1 MKSVSYFK
9 KLLVITLIS
18 STGLLI
24 PILSFAQVPAN
35 DDCAGALSLTSGLQ
49 VCTAGTSS
57 LTAQT
62 VAKSTLSA
70 GIPNPTCGGTVKY
83 DVWYSFTATTAT
95 PTIKLSN
102 LGANFT
108 SPGIQILTGTC
119 GSLVNVTCATGTTL
133 TAINLIGGQKYYIRV
148 YSTTFG
154 GIPTTS
160 AGFDICITDPIA
172 SIIDYSKSYINVSKG
187 NNGGTID
194 PGDTLEMR
202 LTFVIKK
209 LTADSLSFLDTLF
222 HNRGLAYV
230 PNSMIM
236 RTNEGIAYLS
246 YTDVTTDA
254 GDAGYITSNAALDT
268 FIHMNFGIGSNR
280 STRGKLRNTSRPSV
294 FTTTCIIMATYRVV
308 VYAGYNSKVN
318 FKTGALTY
326 KDSVS
331 ATLFN
336 VQFPDDSFIVYK
348 SPGLCPNA
356 ISVSNAIGAEFNG
369 TFGAPATG
377 GAAPILRNRGTS
389 AYTNYQYWPFGSAGG
404 PQDYYYG
411 ITNTTATTWTAA
423 TYANLQKLAKPDG
436 THARVFDEWD
446 NIGDHTGQTTGK
458 GNPPCDTTKAQNNA
472 TNPCGYMLVINSAYR
487 ADTAFT
493 YTVTNLCEST
503 NYEISA
509 WFRNICYKCGCD
521 SFGTGSTSA
530 SYKQS
535 FVGTNDTSGVMP
547 NIAFDINGTDYYTT
561 GNLKYIGLGT
571 PPTGTDTVNKW
582 VKRGFTYT
590 TAPGQ
595 TSFTMTLRNNAPGG
609 GGNDWALDDISVF
622 TCLPN
627 MIYSPSVNPSICQGN
642 YIQVNDTIRSY
653 FNNWVQYKWQKS
665 TDGGTTFNDIIG
677 SSGTGS
683 PSLVGSN
690 YQYVSTYTIPYSTTA
705 DNGTKFRVIV
715 ATNPTNITD
724 PNCNVTDGTS
734 IITLTVI
741 DCGIPLATELLNF
754 NGKLINGYG
763 NLYWSTSHEEDNVVF
778 EIQKSFDGIN
788 FKKIKNVNGKGVSST
803 NYYNLMDSVP
813 ISSDVWYRVILI
825 NKKGDAKSSHI
836 IQLSNQTQFFD
847 VTNVVNP
854 FSGRLMFDVTLT
866 QDGKVDASILTLNG
880 NLVRQQSFNGYN
892 GVNSYYFQNLD
903 ALAPGVYVLQVRNK
917 DKTISK
923 KIVRQ

>member
-18 STGLLI
+18 SAGLLL
-24 PILSFAQVPAN
+24 PTLSFAQVPTN
-35 DDCAGALSLTSGLQ
+35 DDCAGAKNLTSGLQ

-62 VAKSTLSA
+62 IANATLSA
-70 GIPNPTCGGTVKY
+70 GIPSSACGTVRY
-83 DVWYSFTATTAT
+83 DVWYSFTATASN
-95 PTIKLSN
+95 PTITLSN

-108 SPGIQILTGTC
+108 NPGMQLLTGGC
-119 GSLVNVTCATGTTL
+119 GGLFNVTCASGTTL
-133 TAINLIGGQKYYIRV
+133 NPVNLIGGQKYYIRV
-148 YSTTFG
+148 YSSTFG
-154 GIPTTS
+154 SAPSTS
-160 AGFDICITDPIA
+160 AGFDICITDPIS
-172 SIIDYSKSYINVSKG
+172 SIIDYSKSYINVTKG
-187 NNGGTID
+187 NTGGTID

-202 LTFVIKK
+202 CTFVIKK
-209 LTADSLSFLDTLF
+209 NTADSLSFLDTLF
-222 HNRGLAYV
+222 HGRGLRYV
-230 PNSMIM
+230 PGSMIM
-236 RTNEGIAYLS
+236 RTNEGVQYLA
-246 YTDVTTDA
+246 YTDALDA
-254 GDAGYITSNAALDT
+254 DAGYYTFNATPDT

-280 STRGKLRNTSRPSV
+280 SARGKLRNTSRPSV
-294 FTTTCIIMATYRVV
+294 FGSSCIIMATYRVV

-331 ATLFN
+331 ATTFN

-356 ISVSNAIGAEFNG
+356 TSVSNAIGAEFNG

-377 GAAPILRNRGTS
+377 AAAGFLRNRGTS
-389 AYTNYQYWPFGSAGG
+389 AYTNYQYWPFSSTNG
-404 PQDYYYG
+404 PNDYYYAVAN
-411 ITNTTATTWTAA
+411 NTAATWTAA
-423 TYANLQKLAKPDG
+423 TYPNLQKLPKPDG
-436 THARVFDEWD
+436 TNVRIFSEWD
-446 NIGDHTGQTTGK
+446 ITGDHTGQTTGK
-458 GNPPCDTTKAQNNA
+458 SNPPCDTTKAQNNA
-472 TNPCGYMLVINSAYR
+472 SNPCGYMLVINSAYR

-509 WFRNICYKCGCD
+509 WFRNICYKCSCD
-521 SFGTGSTSA
+521 SLGNGATSA

-535 FVGTNDTSGVMP
+535 VAGTNDTSGVQP

-609 GGNDWALDDISVF
+609 GGNDWALDDISVL

-627 MIYSPSVNPSICQGN
+627 MIYSPNTNPSICSGN

-665 TDGGTTFNDIIG
+665 TDGGTTYNDIIG
-677 SSGTGS
+677 ASGTGS
-683 PSLVGSN
+683 PAVVGSN
-690 YQYVSTYTIPYSTTA
+690 YQYVTSYTIPYSTTA
-705 DNGTKFRVIV
+705 DSGTKFRVIV
-715 ATNPTNITD
+715 ATNPTNIAD

-734 IITLTVI
+734 IITLSVFN
-741 DCGIPLATELLNF
+741 CGIPLATELLSF
-754 NGKLINGYG
+754 NGKLINGFG
-763 NLYWSTSHEEDNVVF
+763 NLYWNTTHEEENVVF

-788 FKKIKNVNGKGVSST
+788 FKKIKNVNGKGGSAV
-803 NYYNLMDSVP
+803 NYYNLIDSVP

-836 IQLSNQTQFFD
+836 IQLTNQTQYFD

-854 FSGRLMFDVTLT
+854 FAGRLMFDVTLT
-866 QDGKVDASILTLNG
+866 QDGKVDAAILNLNG
-880 NLVRQQSFNGYN
+880 SLIRQQTFSGYN

-903 ALAPGVYVLQVRNK
+903 ALAPGIYVLQVRNK
-917 DKTISK
+917 DKTITK